1 MDKARVEAAKKADIA
16 RARETRRMDGRI
28 GKTGRLD
35 RRVHVD
41 AVMNAVD
48 SEGPEVLSRAADGYW
63 RDQERLYPWISTRPA
78 GPVQSANGMRNRFGR
93 VKLKMF
99 FDRSGKLRTR
109 TDTDTH

>member
-1 MDKARVEAAKKADIA
+1 MISRAQIEQAKKSDIA
-16 RARETRRMDGRI
+16 RAKSTQRLDGRI

-48 SEGPEVLSRAADGYW
+48 SEGPAVLTRDAESYW

-78 GPVQSANGMRNRFGR
+78 GPVASANGMRNRFGK
-93 VKLKMF
+93 VKEKLY
-99 FDRSGKLRTR
+99 FDRSGQMRTR
-109 TDTDTH
+109 TG